1 MKRPDIQKLIAV
13 LGSASA
19 VLTLHNYYLN
29 VNQPTPR
36 DAMDN
41 CEKGFESVRK
51 AFNET
56 KEFYLNNQQFN
67 NQLKDKL
74 LNSNIQGVDSILNK
88 IRTGQKI
95 DTKTDPDFKAL
106 ESFINNVK
114 ELQNN
119 TSVVYEAGPVTQ
131 EQISAHIGKAVDGF
145 NKVKSDPSGSSIAN
159 DIDLLNNNNL
169 ISEITDYIKAYNEWV
184 SGLEIEQIV
193 YVLNIS
199 VLLTVFSLTITLLSI
214 FYSDW
219 LITRF
224 NIEKRFPRI
233 GKFIVLRRKI
243 QNYSFFINSL
253 IIFALIIPAFAVN
266 VHALISSFSN

>member
-1 MKRPDIQKLIAV
+1 MKRPDIQKLIAA

-19 VLTLHNYYLN
+19 VVSLHNYYLN
-29 VNQPTPR
+29 MNQPTPS
-36 DAMDN
+36 DAMEK

-106 ESFINNVK
+106 ETFIKNVK

-131 EQISAHIGKAVDGF
+131 EQVSAHIGNAVDGF

-169 ISEITDYIKAYNEWV
+169 ISEITDYIKAYNE
-184 SGLEIEQIV
+184 
-193 YVLNIS
+193 
-199 VLLTVFSLTITLLSI
+199 
-214 FYSDW
+214 
-219 LITRF
+219 
-224 NIEKRFPRI
+224 
-233 GKFIVLRRKI
+233 
-243 QNYSFFINSL
+243 
-253 IIFALIIPAFAVN
+253 
-266 VHALISSFSN
+266 